1 MDIILRLQGARKFQS
16 DAQQSAKAVK
26 QVGDSTAAAGRQAR
40 AARGSLLNY
49 AAAGAAIYAGVN
61 FLRSSATETIALA
74 KASAGLTRVTGMDTQ
89 QASAWVQMTK
99 VRGIESKQLMVS
111 FLRLNK
117 SIYDASTG
125 GKKTTETF
133 KKLGVSQDAIRKG
146 NTYEVLLQAA
156 DAFAKIKNPAERA
169 ALAQQLF
176 GRQGYRL
183 LPILQ
188 QGREGI
194 RQNISKIVEMGGA
207 LDKHG
212 SKKAIEAAKAQ
223 RDFKLAL
230 NSLKV
235 VIATVFMPILAS
247 VATTIASVTGKMGFL
262 RKHTKLVRTVI
273 LALVAAFVIWKVAT
287 LAVVVA
293 TKAAV
298 LWNGRHLVAIVAL
311 KAVIIAIRIALLA
324 WTVAQWALNAAL
336 YANPIVLIVAAVT
349 ALIAGFVILYLK
361 VKWFR
366 DLVAKIWPAL
376 VPLVMMLTG
385 PIGAVAF
392 AFVMLRNKASA
403 TSRWIIGA
411 FNTVVNFF
419 KGLPG
424 KIWNAAKGMFNGVVS
439 AFRSAINWI
448 IKQWNN
454 FKLEIGG
461 GELDLGPAGSI
472 DIPTVTLNT
481 PDLPYLATGGV
492 IQHRGSVVVGDAGPE
507 IVTLPAGAE
516 VRPLSSRPEAGG
528 FLSALAQ
535 REQTIITK
543 VYLDRRQ
550 IAEAVGGAVAD
561 ARART

>member
-26 QVGDSTAAAGRQAR
+26 QVGDRTEQAGRQAR
-40 AARGSLLNY
+40 TARTSLLNY
-49 AAAGAAIYAGVN
+49 AAAGAAIYAGVS
-61 FLRSSATETIALA
+61 FLRSSANETIALA

-99 VRGIESKQLMVS
+99 VRGIESKQLTVS

-133 KKLGVSQDAIRKG
+133 RKLGVSQDAIRKG

-156 DAFAKIKNPAERA
+156 DAFQKIKNPAERA

-194 RQNISKIVEMGGA
+194 SQNISKIVEMGGA

-212 SKKAIEAAKAQ
+212 SKKALAAAKAQ

-235 VIATVFMPILAS
+235 VIATVFMPVLAS
-247 VATTIASVTGKMGFL
+247 VATSIAAVTGKMGFL
-262 RKHTKLVRTVI
+262 RKHMKLVRTVI
-273 LALVAAFVIWKVAT
+273 LTLVIAFILWKVAA
-287 LAVVVA
+287 LGVLLV
-293 TKAAV
+293 TKLQV
-298 LWNGRHLVAIVAL
+298 IWNGRYLVTILAL
-311 KAVIIAIRIALLA
+311 KTVIIAIRVALLA
-324 WTVAQWALNAAL
+324 WTVAQWALNTAL
-336 YANPIVLIVAAVT
+336 YANPVVLLVAALV
-349 ALIAGFVILYLK
+349 ALVAGIIYLYIK

-366 DLVAKIWPAL
+366 DLVAKVWPAL
-376 VPLVMMLTG
+376 VPIVMMLTG

-392 AFVMLRNKASA
+392 AFFMLRNKASA
-403 TSRWIIGA
+403 TSRWIITA
-411 FNTVVNFF
+411 FNNVVNFV
-419 KGLPG
+419 KSLPG
-424 KIWNAAKGMFNGVVS
+424 KIWNAAKGMFNGVVN

-448 IKQWNN
+448 IRQWNN

-461 GELDLGPAGSI
+461 GSLDLGPAGSI

-516 VRPLSSRPEAGG
+516 VRPLSSRPEANG
-528 FLSALAQ
+528 FLSSLAQ

-550 IAEAVGGAVAD
+550 IAEAVGGAMGD
-561 ARART
+561 ARARA